1 MQMAI
6 STTDN
11 GKMIKLMGSAS
22 ILIQMEPNMKDTGS
36 MINNTVKEKKNG
48 QMVLSTKEIINSVK
62 RTDSESSSGLIDPP
76 MKVTFWT
83 TIFTDTVSI
92 NGLMEENSLEIGFA
106 IRCMEKDFL
115 LGPMVED
122 TRASIMM
129 TKNKGTAF
137 SLGQMEESTMALG

>member
-1 MQMAI
+1 
-6 STTDN
+6 
-11 GKMIKLMGSAS
+11 
-22 ILIQMEPNMKDTGS
+22 MKDTGS

-62 RTDSESSSGLIDPP
+62 RTDSESSSGLIDLP

-92 NGLMEENSLEIGFA
+92 NGLTEENSLEIGFA
-106 IRCMEKDFL
+106 IRCMEKDFS

-129 TKNKGTAF
+129 TKNKDTAF